1 MQTLLECVLTWDPS
15 LLQKSALLYMLEWTG
30 YGIQITELHKD
41 VDFGV
46 AMPCWTVNICFG
58 GTLLCPELHCRCS
71 EPAVKRL

>member
-1 MQTLLECVLTWDPS
+1 MLLECVLTWDPS
-15 LLQKSALLYMLEWTG
+15 PSQESALLCMLEWTG

-58 GTLLCPELHCRCS
+58 GAVLCPELRCGGS
-71 EPAVKRL
+71 EPAAKLL